1 MIARAS
7 FLTVGQNNSGNK
19 IPFPNQKLKKCIF
32 FEDFLTQNFEK
43 YLQFFYFIL
52 DGMQVIVSN
61 TSPSILPYVKI
72 RENPHV
78 TSDEWRW
85 IIQLGIKLSRTNFKR
100 ASAQQSKSF
109 TVFIR

>member
-1 MIARAS
+1 M
-7 FLTVGQNNSGNK
+7 
-19 IPFPNQKLKKCIF
+19 
-32 FEDFLTQNFEK
+32 TQNFEK
-43 YLQFFYFIL
+43 CFILKTMLKTILKLFYNFCYYIL

-109 TVFIR
+109 TLFIR

>member
-1 MIARAS
+1 MKNI
-7 FLTVGQNNSGNK
+7 
-19 IPFPNQKLKKCIF
+19 
-32 FEDFLTQNFEK
+32 
-43 YLQFFYFIL
+43 LQFILFIL

-100 ASAQQSKSF
+100 ASSQQSKSL
-109 TVFIR
+109 IMHNNIIKE

>member
-1 MIARAS
+1 MH
-7 FLTVGQNNSGNK
+7 F
-19 IPFPNQKLKKCIF
+19 F
-32 FEDFLTQNFEK
+32 FETFLTQNFEK
-43 YLQFFYFIL
+43 CFILKTMLKTILKLFYNFCYYIL